1 MGRNPLRSSSD
12 GAGLAMR
19 VLTSPYLA
27 VAVAMLCWAG
37 STVVVRGLR
46 EEVPPLGLS
55 FWRTLLGAA
64 LVLPFAWR
72 PMVQQIHLIRRHF
85 WIILLLS
92 FLLFVGGNAV
102 LFLSLQYTI
111 AINAGVLNSFEPL
124 IIIVAAWAIFR
135 DRVTFNQLAGVLVSL
150 LGVFALIGRGDPRAI
165 LALDFNAGDI
175 LVLFAYVSW
184 ALYAVYLRLAPRAL
198 DQRVMLFL
206 LLFLGALL
214 LIPFYLIEWAVDRP
228 MTFGLPSIGAIV
240 GLALFSSVG
249 AVFLWN
255 YAIRDLGPTVAGI
268 FIHLIVAFT
277 VVMAI
282 VFLGE
287 VFAWFH
293 ALGVALIG
301 AGIYLSIYRGRGD
314 GG

>member
-1 MGRNPLRSSSD
+1 
-12 GAGLAMR
+12 MR

-27 VAVAMLCWAG
+27 VTVAMLCWAA

-46 EEVPPLGLS
+46 EDVPPLGLS

-64 LVLPFAWR
+64 VVLPFAWR
-72 PMVQQIHLIRRHF
+72 PMVQQVHLIRRHF

-102 LFLSLQYTI
+102 LFVSLQYTI
-111 AINAGVLNSFEPL
+111 AINVGVLNSFEPL

-135 DRVTFNQLAGVLVSL
+135 DRVTFNQLAGVMVSL
-150 LGVFALIGRGDPRAI
+150 LGVFALISRGDPRAI
-165 LALDFNAGDI
+165 LALDFNAGDL
-175 LVLFAYVSW
+175 LVLVAYVSW

-206 LLFLGALL
+206 LLFLGALM
-214 LIPFYLIEWAVDRP
+214 LIPCYLVEWAVDRP
-228 MTFGLPSIGAIV
+228 MTWGLSSIAAIV
-240 GLALFSSVG
+240 GLAVFSSVA
-249 AVFLWN
+249 AVFMWN
-255 YAIRDLGPTVAGI
+255 YAIRDLGPSLAGI

-277 VVMAI
+277 VIMAI

-287 VFAWFH
+287 VFVWYH
-293 ALGVALIG
+293 AVGIALIG
-301 AGIYLSIYRGRGD
+301 AGIYLSIYRGRGNSGQSQPGLD
-314 GG
+314 

>member
-1 MGRNPLRSSSD
+1 MI
-12 GAGLAMR
+12 
-19 VLTSPYLA
+19 
-27 VAVAMLCWAG
+27 
-37 STVVVRGLR
+37 
-46 EEVPPLGLS
+46 
-55 FWRTLLGAA
+55 
-64 LVLPFAWR
+64 VLPFAWR
-72 PMVQQIHLIRRHF
+72 PMMQQIHLIRRHF
-85 WIILLLS
+85 WIMLLLA

-111 AINAGVLNSFEPL
+111 AINVGVLNSFEPL
-124 IIIVAAWAIFR
+124 IIIIAAWAIFR
-135 DRVTFNQLAGVLVSL
+135 DRVTFNQVAGVHGLPARRLRADRARRSP
-150 LGVFALIGRGDPRAI
+150 GDPRARFQRSAI
-165 LALDFNAGDI
+165 SWCS
-175 LVLFAYVSW
+175 VAYVSW

-228 MTFGLPSIGAIV
+228 MTFGLPSIAAIV
-240 GLALFSSVG
+240 GLAAVLLGHRRLPVELF
-249 AVFLWN
+249 
-255 YAIRDLGPTVAGI
+255 AIRHLGPSLAGI

-293 ALGVALIG
+293 A
-301 AGIYLSIYRGRGD
+301 RGRGAD
-314 GG
+314 RSRNLPVDLSRPRQ

>member
-1 MGRNPLRSSSD
+1 MGRSPLRPSSD
-12 GAGLAMR
+12 GLAMR

-27 VAVAMLCWAG
+27 VSIAMLCWAA

-46 EEVPPLGLS
+46 EEAPPMGLS

-64 LVLPFAWR
+64 IVLPFAWR
-72 PMVQQIHLIRRHF
+72 PLMQQIHLVRRHF
-85 WIILLLS
+85 WMILLLS

-111 AINAGVLNSFEPL
+111 AINVGVLNSFEPL

-135 DRVTFNQLAGVLVSL
+135 DRVTANQMAGVLVSL
-150 LGVFALIGRGDPRAI
+150 LGVFALIGRGDPRTI
-165 LALDFNAGDI
+165 VALDFNMGDI
-175 LVLFAYVSW
+175 LVLVAYVSW

-198 DQRVMLFL
+198 DPRAMLFL
-206 LLFLGALL
+206 LLFLGALQL
-214 LIPFYLIEWAVDRP
+214 VPFYLVEWAVDRP
-228 MTFGLPSIGAIV
+228 MTWGLPSIAAVV
-240 GLALFSSVG
+240 GLALFSSVI

-255 YAIRDLGPTVAGI
+255 YAIGHLGPSLAGI

-282 VFLGE
+282 AFLGE
-287 VFAWFH
+287 VFEWFH
-293 ALGVALIG
+293 ALGVGLIG
-301 AGIYLSIYRGRGD
+301 AGIYLSVYRGRD
-314 GG
+314 VGG

>member
-1 MGRNPLRSSSD
+1 
-12 GAGLAMR
+12 MR
-19 VLTSPYLA
+19 ILTSPYLA
-27 VAVAMLCWAG
+27 VTVAMLCWAA

-46 EEVPPLGLS
+46 AEVPPLGLS

-64 LVLPFAWR
+64 VVLPFAWR
-72 PMVQQIHLIRRHF
+72 PLTQQFHLVRRHF

-102 LFLSLQYTI
+102 LFVSLQYTI
-111 AINAGVLNSFEPL
+111 AINVGVLNSFEPL

-165 LALDFNAGDI
+165 LALDFNIGDI
-175 LVLFAYVSW
+175 LVLFAYISW

-198 DQRVMLFL
+198 DPSAMLFL

-214 LIPFYLIEWAVDRP
+214 LLPFYLIEWAIDRP
-228 MTFGLPSIGAIV
+228 MTFGLPSIAAIV
-240 GLALFSSVG
+240 GLAVFSSVG
-249 AVFLWN
+249 AVYLWN
-255 YAIRDLGPTVAGI
+255 YAIGHLGPSLAGI

-282 VFLGE
+282 AFLGE
-287 VFAWFH
+287 VFVWFH
-293 ALGVALIG
+293 GVGIALIG
-301 AGIYLSIYRGRGD
+301 AGIYLSVYRGRGN

>member
-1 MGRNPLRSSSD
+1 MGRNPLQGSSD
-12 GAGLAMR
+12 ARGLAMR

-27 VAVAMLCWAG
+27 VTVAMLCWAA

-46 EEVPPLGLS
+46 EDVPPLGLS

-64 LVLPFAWR
+64 VVLPFAWR
-72 PMVQQIHLIRRHF
+72 PMMRQFHLIRQHF

-124 IIIVAAWAIFR
+124 MIIVAAWAIFR
-135 DRVTFNQLAGVLVSL
+135 DRVTVNQLAGVMVSL
-150 LGVFALIGRGDPRAI
+150 LGVFVLIARGDPRAI
-165 LALDFNAGDI
+165 LALDFNAGDL
-175 LVLFAYVSW
+175 LVLVAYVSW
-184 ALYAVYLRLAPRAL
+184 ALYAVYLRLAPRSL
-198 DQRVMLFL
+198 DQRAMLFL
-206 LLFLGALL
+206 LLFFGALM
-214 LIPFYLIEWAVDRP
+214 LIPGYLIEWAVDRP
-228 MTFGLPSIGAIV
+228 MTWGLPSIAAIV
-240 GLALFSSVG
+240 GLAVFSSVA
-249 AVFLWN
+249 AVFMWN
-255 YAIRDLGPTVAGI
+255 YAIRDLGPSLAGI

-277 VVMAI
+277 VIMAI

-287 VFAWFH
+287 VFEWFH
-293 ALGVALIG
+293 GVGVALIG

-314 GG
+314 SG

>member
-1 MGRNPLRSSSD
+1 MGRSPLRLSSD
-12 GAGLAMR
+12 GLAMR

-27 VAVAMLCWAG
+27 VTVAMLCWAG

-46 EEVPPLGLS
+46 AEVPPLGLS
-55 FWRTLLGAA
+55 FWRTMLGAA

-72 PMVQQIHLIRRHF
+72 PMMLQIHLIRRHF

-92 FLLFVGGNAV
+92 FLLIVAGNGV

-111 AINAGVLNSFEPL
+111 AINVGVLNSFEPL
-124 IIIVAAWAIFR
+124 LIIVAAWAIFR

-150 LGVFALIGRGDPRAI
+150 LGVFALIGRGDPRTI
-165 LALDFNAGDI
+165 LDLDFNAGDI
-175 LVLFAYVSW
+175 LVLFAYLSW
-184 ALYAVYLRLAPRAL
+184 AFYAVYLRLAPREL
-198 DQRVMLFL
+198 DPRVMLFL

-214 LIPFYLIEWAVDRP
+214 LIPFYAVESAFDRP
-228 MTFGLPSIGAIV
+228 MTFGLPALAAIV
-240 GLALFSSVG
+240 GLALFSSIG
-249 AVFLWN
+249 AIYLWN
-255 YAIRDLGPTVAGI
+255 YSIRHLGPSRAGI

-277 VVMAI
+277 VIMAI

-287 VFAWFH
+287 VFVWFH
-293 ALGVALIG
+293 AVGVALIG

-314 GG
+314 SG

>member
-1 MGRNPLRSSSD
+1 MGRSPLRLSSD
-12 GAGLAMR
+12 GLAMR

-27 VAVAMLCWAG
+27 VTVAMLCWAG

-46 EEVPPLGLS
+46 AEVPPLGLS

-72 PMVQQIHLIRRHF
+72 PMMLQIHLIRRHF

-92 FLLFVGGNAV
+92 FLLIVAGNGV

-111 AINAGVLNSFEPL
+111 AINVGVLNSFEPVL
-124 IIIVAAWAIFR
+124 IIIAAWAIFR

-150 LGVFALIGRGDPRAI
+150 LGVFALIGRGDPRTI
-165 LALDFNAGDI
+165 LDLDFNAGDI
-175 LVLFAYVSW
+175 LVLFAYLSW
-184 ALYAVYLRLAPRAL
+184 AFYAVYLRLAPREL
-198 DQRVMLFL
+198 DPRVMLFL

-214 LIPFYLIEWAVDRP
+214 LIPFYAVESAFDRP
-228 MTFGLPSIGAIV
+228 MTFGLPALAAIV
-240 GLALFSSVG
+240 GLALFSSIG
-249 AVFLWN
+249 AIYLWN
-255 YAIRDLGPTVAGI
+255 YSIRHLGPSRAGI

-277 VVMAI
+277 VIMAI

-287 VFAWFH
+287 VFVWFH
-293 ALGVALIG
+293 AVGVALIG

-314 GG
+314 SG

>member
-1 MGRNPLRSSSD
+1 
-12 GAGLAMR
+12 MR

-27 VAVAMLCWAG
+27 VTVAMLCWAG

-46 EEVPPLGLS
+46 AEVPPLGLS
-55 FWRTLLGAA
+55 FWRTMLGAA

-72 PMVQQIHLIRRHF
+72 PMMLQIHLIRRHF

-92 FLLFVGGNAV
+92 FLLIVAGNGV

-111 AINAGVLNSFEPL
+111 AINVGVLNSFEPL
-124 IIIVAAWAIFR
+124 LIIVAAWAIFR

-150 LGVFALIGRGDPRAI
+150 LGVFALIGRGDPRTI
-165 LALDFNAGDI
+165 LDLDFNAGDI
-175 LVLFAYVSW
+175 LVLFAYLSW
-184 ALYAVYLRLAPRAL
+184 AFYAVYLRLAPREL
-198 DQRVMLFL
+198 DPRVMLFL

-214 LIPFYLIEWAVDRP
+214 LIPFYAVESAFDRP
-228 MTFGLPSIGAIV
+228 MTFGLPALAAIV
-240 GLALFSSVG
+240 GLALFSSIG
-249 AVFLWN
+249 AIYLWN
-255 YAIRDLGPTVAGI
+255 YSIRHLGPSRAGI

-277 VVMAI
+277 VIMAI

-287 VFAWFH
+287 VFVWFH
-293 ALGVALIG
+293 AVGVALIG

-314 GG
+314 SG

>member
-1 MGRNPLRSSSD
+1 
-12 GAGLAMR
+12 MR

-27 VAVAMLCWAG
+27 VTVAMLCWAG

-46 EEVPPLGLS
+46 AEVPPLGLS
-55 FWRTLLGAA
+55 FWRTMLGAA

-72 PMVQQIHLIRRHF
+72 PMMLQIHLIRRHF

-92 FLLFVGGNAV
+92 FLLIVAGNGV

-111 AINAGVLNSFEPL
+111 AINVGVLNSFEPVL
-124 IIIVAAWAIFR
+124 IIIAAWAIFR

-150 LGVFALIGRGDPRAI
+150 LGVFALIGRGDPRTI
-165 LALDFNAGDI
+165 LDLDFNAGDI
-175 LVLFAYVSW
+175 LVLFAYLSW
-184 ALYAVYLRLAPRAL
+184 AFYAVYLRLAPREL
-198 DQRVMLFL
+198 DPRVMLFL

-214 LIPFYLIEWAVDRP
+214 LIPFYAVESAFDRP
-228 MTFGLPSIGAIV
+228 MTFGLPALAAIV
-240 GLALFSSVG
+240 GLALFSSIG
-249 AVFLWN
+249 AIYLWN
-255 YAIRDLGPTVAGI
+255 YSIRHLGPSRAGI

-277 VVMAI
+277 VIMAI

-287 VFAWFH
+287 VFVWFH
-293 ALGVALIG
+293 AVGVALIG

-314 GG
+314 SG